1 MCKSRANKF
10 ISIKKQRLFNKIRAR
25 EWIYDKKKNKKNKL
39 KLIFCCFLWNF
50 QNDGNGDPNEVQL
63 DAEMEKVFAGVENQD
78 KFDVSKLSDQ
88 QQQSTESK
96 NDSED
101 YDGMYFLDIEL

>member
-1 MCKSRANKF
+1 M
-10 ISIKKQRLFNKIRAR
+10 
-25 EWIYDKKKNKKNKL
+25 
-39 KLIFCCFLWNF
+39 NF

-78 KFDVSKLSDQ
+78 KFDVSKLSDANQ

-101 YDGMYFLDIEL
+101 YDGMY